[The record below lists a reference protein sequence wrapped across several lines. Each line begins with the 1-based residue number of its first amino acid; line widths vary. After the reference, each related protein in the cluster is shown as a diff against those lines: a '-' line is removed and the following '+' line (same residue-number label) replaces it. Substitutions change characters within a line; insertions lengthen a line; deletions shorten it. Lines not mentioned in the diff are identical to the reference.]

1 MNILINPILHPLLQ
15 LFISILLILGTIQI
29 GSNINSYFT
38 KSKNFLNSTQSW
50 FLNFLVGVI
59 LLSQTVYVLII
70 STKHSLIIPLF
81 SILILNFGIY
91 LFIKLLKK
99 RKFPDIK
106 KYNFVDYFIL
116 INFLSFFIISAGPP
130 TMADALDYNYGV
142 AKYLINFSDWP
153 PVSLWLHGSIAGLGE
168 VYSSLG
174 LFLNTDNLGGIIQS
188 LSLIFFCFFLSSELN
203 NENYSKFIKLF
214 IISSP
219 VIIFLVSGPKFQ
231 LFPQILTTTA
241 LFLTLKKKK
250 IDLNEFL
257 VISILLMGAT
267 QFKLSFLISGLPVG
281 ILAIYKLN
289 KKNFNFFISV
299 LILFIFFFLPRGLW
313 NISQVYDPTILN
325 IISPLPNEFVSALK
339 NFRENSYFFPINIFI
354 FDRLGAISSIIGFQ
368 IFLILFIKKMT
379 KEFKIIIILIF
390 VNSIFQFFLSMPI
403 GRVFFEMVLW
413 SSIGFC
419 FTSKKQF
426 NFELMSKILIPQ
438 TILVFIIGLYGTAI
452 LLPSFISINQREKV
466 MTKYSYE
473 YEGLKWVNK
482 NIPKDAV
489 ILSNLRSVSLL
500 DRNFAPTDWLNYN
513 LTRDKLNSYYEE
525 LKRKKINYFIVKNQY
540 DYSYKLRKC
549 VGNLFLKSPE
559 FNDAKRNPFNITKK
573 YIIEIYKFDHK
584 KLKSCAS

>member
-50 FLNFLVGVI
+50 FLNFLVGII

-70 STKHSLIIPLF
+70 STKHNLIIPLF

-116 INFLSFFIISAGPP
+116 INFFSFFIISAGPP

-257 VISILLMGAT
+257 VISVLLMGAT

-299 LILFIFFFLPRGLW
+299 LILFIFFFIPRGLW

-368 IFLILFIKKMT
+368 IFLIIFIKKMT

-390 VNSIFQFFLSMPI
+390 VNSIFQFFLSQPI
-403 GRVFFEMVLW
+403 GRIFFEMVLW

-419 FTSKKQF
+419 FTTKKHF
-426 NFELMSKILIPQ
+426 NFKLMSKILIPQ
-438 TILVFIIGLYGTAI
+438 TIIVFIIGLYGTSI
-452 LLPSFISINQREKV
+452 LLPALISIDQREKV
-466 MTKYSYE
+466 MIKYSYE
-473 YEGLKWVNK
+473 YEGIKWVNK
-482 NIPKDAV
+482 NIPKNAV

-500 DRNFAPTDWLNYN
+500 DRKFAPTDWLNYN
-513 LTRDKLNSYYEE
+513 LTKNKLNSYYEE
-525 LKRKKINYFIVKNQY
+525 IKRKKINYIIVKNQY
-540 DYSYKLRKC
+540 DYNHKLNKC
-549 VGNLFLKSPE
+549 IGNLFLKSPE
-559 FNDAKRNPFNITKK
+559 FSDAKRNPFNISKK
-573 YIIEIYKFDHK
+573 YNIEIYKFDHK
-584 KLKSCAS
+584 KLKSCAK

>member
-1 MNILINPILHPLLQ
+1 
-15 LFISILLILGTIQI
+15 
-29 GSNINSYFT
+29 
-38 KSKNFLNSTQSW
+38 
-50 FLNFLVGVI
+50 
-59 LLSQTVYVLII
+59 
-70 STKHSLIIPLF
+70 
-81 SILILNFGIY
+81 
-91 LFIKLLKK
+91 
-99 RKFPDIK
+99 
-106 KYNFVDYFIL
+106 
-116 INFLSFFIISAGPP
+116 
-130 TMADALDYNYGV
+130 
-142 AKYLINFSDWP
+142 
-153 PVSLWLHGSIAGLGE
+153 
-168 VYSSLG
+168 
-174 LFLNTDNLGGIIQS
+174 
-188 LSLIFFCFFLSSELN
+188 
-203 NENYSKFIKLF
+203 
-214 IISSP
+214 
-219 VIIFLVSGPKFQ
+219 
-231 LFPQILTTTA
+231 
-241 LFLTLKKKK
+241 
-250 IDLNEFL
+250 
-257 VISILLMGAT
+257 
-267 QFKLSFLISGLPVG
+267 
-281 ILAIYKLN
+281 
-289 KKNFNFFISV
+289 
-299 LILFIFFFLPRGLW
+299 
-313 NISQVYDPTILN
+313 
-325 IISPLPNEFVSALK
+325 
-339 NFRENSYFFPINIFI
+339 
-354 FDRLGAISSIIGFQ
+354 
-368 IFLILFIKKMT
+368 MT

-438 TILVFIIGLYGTAI
+438 TILVLIIGLYGTAI

>member
-50 FLNFLVGVI
+50 FLNFLVGII

-91 LFIKLLKK
+91 LFIKLIKK

-219 VIIFLVSGPKFQ
+219 V
-231 LFPQILTTTA
+231 
-241 LFLTLKKKK
+241 
-250 IDLNEFL
+250 
-257 VISILLMGAT
+257 
-267 QFKLSFLISGLPVG
+267 KL
-281 ILAIYKLN
+281 
-289 KKNFNFFISV
+289 
-299 LILFIFFFLPRGLW
+299 
-313 NISQVYDPTILN
+313 
-325 IISPLPNEFVSALK
+325 
-339 NFRENSYFFPINIFI
+339 
-354 FDRLGAISSIIGFQ
+354 
-368 IFLILFIKKMT
+368 
-379 KEFKIIIILIF
+379 
-390 VNSIFQFFLSMPI
+390 
-403 GRVFFEMVLW
+403 
-413 SSIGFC
+413 
-419 FTSKKQF
+419 
-426 NFELMSKILIPQ
+426 
-438 TILVFIIGLYGTAI
+438 
-452 LLPSFISINQREKV
+452 
-466 MTKYSYE
+466 
-473 YEGLKWVNK
+473 
-482 NIPKDAV
+482 
-489 ILSNLRSVSLL
+489 
-500 DRNFAPTDWLNYN
+500 
-513 LTRDKLNSYYEE
+513 
-525 LKRKKINYFIVKNQY
+525 
-540 DYSYKLRKC
+540 
-549 VGNLFLKSPE
+549 
-559 FNDAKRNPFNITKK
+559 
-573 YIIEIYKFDHK
+573 
-584 KLKSCAS
+584 